1 MGVMGDMGGGTG
13 DEGRESMFVE
23 MVSAGAMFSA
33 QCAGASGEKLG
44 RPEKGGGKR
53 FCLADRWGGE
63 SLDAL
68 MRKPWYARLTGWF
81 GVWFKFET

>member
-44 RPEKGGGKR
+44 GQKRGEEER
-53 FCLADRWGGE
+53 FCLADGWEGE

-68 MRKPWYARLTGWF
+68 MRKRWHAWLMGWF
-81 GVWFKFET
+81 GVWFKFEA

>member
-33 QCAGASGEKLG
+33 QCAGASGEELG
-44 RPEKGGGKR
+44 GQKRGGGR
-53 FCLADRWGGE
+53 DFAWPMDERARVWMG
-63 SLDAL
+63 L
-68 MRKPWYARLTGWF
+68 MRNRWYAWLMGWF
-81 GVWFKFET
+81 GVWSKFEA

>member
-44 RPEKGGGKR
+44 GQERGMER
-53 FCLADRWGGE
+53 FCLADEWGARVW
-63 SLDAL
+63 DAL
-68 MRKPWYARLTGWF
+68 MRKLQ
-81 GVWFKFET
+81 